1 MKEIVMDTAMLQ
13 PDILEKLWN
22 GELYISEQ
30 CISADEEYKQILSEI
45 DECYK
50 KLESEIQENEKI
62 ISQIDRYI
70 DLILKASEYRN
81 KEAFKKGFGIAV
93 SMILEA
99 VKANNDIE

>member
-1 MKEIVMDTAMLQ
+1 MIQ

-30 CISADEEYKQILSEI
+30 CLPTDEEYKQILSEI
-45 DECYK
+45 DESYK

-62 ISQIDRYI
+62 ISQIDQYI

-81 KEAFKKGFGIAV
+81 KEAFKKGFGVAV
-93 SMILEA
+93 NMVLE
-99 VKANNDIE
+99 VVSVT